1 MTFPQ
6 NTPSIDQ
13 LINLPAGEIAQL
25 PVELLAALQRE
36 IDAAAKQMKAVT
48 ARFSTALEVRYAA
61 RAAEARRACGK
72 DTGTVRIVDGDFTVV
87 ADLPKRVEWDQAK
100 LAAMVE
106 RIRAAGEDPAEYV
119 EISFKVPERAYR
131 AFVCH
136 TINPW
141 GFPAKDRSGR
151 LGPVEEPHLG
161 RLMDKIRAPGT
172 PAPLR
177 LTFTPPADGAA
188 DHPHPQS

>member
-48 ARFSTALEVRYAA
+48 ARCPSSLEVRYAA

-72 DTGTVRIVDGDFTVV
+72 DTGTVRLVNGDFTVV

-119 EISFKVPERAYR
+119 EICFKVPERAYSAWPEAIR
-131 AFVCH
+131 Q
-136 TINPW
+136 
-141 GFPAKDRSGR
+141 GFEPARTVKTGT
-151 LGPVEEPHLG
+151 LKVELLAQE
-161 RLMDKIRAPGT
+161 
-172 PAPLR
+172 
-177 LTFTPPADGAA
+177 DG
-188 DHPHPQS
+188 Q